1 MSDQNK
7 PDNPLLGGIRIQR
20 TAEPCSVFLFGA
32 SGDLARR
39 KLVPAL
45 FSLWQ
50 KNLLPPGFSVI
61 GNART
66 ELSDDAFRDVMRKA
80 LSEFDAEQP
89 ISESAWQSFAQG
101 LFYVAGATQD
111 DGTFQRL
118 ESVLKKIEAERH
130 TGGNRIYYLSTPPS
144 LYDPIIDQ
152 LAKFKLNKHET
163 GWVRIVIEKP
173 FGRDLESAR
182 ALNKKLTGLF
192 EEDAIFRVD
201 HYLGKDTVQNIMVL
215 RFANGIFEPIWN
227 RRYVDYV
234 QITAAESIGVES
246 RAGYYEESGALR
258 DMIQN
263 HMLQLLAMVAMDPP
277 VSLEA
282 NAVRN
287 EKVRVMRAIRP
298 INESEVNDRAM
309 RGQYGPGIV
318 NGKTVVGYRQEP
330 GVNPESAT
338 ETYASVKF
346 EIDNW
351 RWSDVPFYVRS
362 GKRLPKRVSEIAIKF
377 KRVPHLLFGRSATTE
392 IEQNELVLR
401 IQPDEGVTLR
411 FNAKVPDPRGIPE
424 TRIREVNMD
433 FLYGS
438 SFATGFPEAY
448 ERLLMD
454 AMLGDET
461 LFARGDMVEVGWQLV
476 QPILNVWG
484 SQKPE
489 FPNYEAGSWGP
500 ESADELLARDGHQW
514 RRP

>member
-1 MSDQNK
+1 
-7 PDNPLLGGIRIQR
+7 
-20 TAEPCSVFLFGA
+20 
-32 SGDLARR
+32 
-39 KLVPAL
+39 
-45 FSLWQ
+45 
-50 KNLLPPGFSVI
+50 
-61 GNART
+61 
-66 ELSDDAFRDVMRKA
+66 
-80 LSEFDAEQP
+80 
-89 ISESAWQSFAQG
+89 
-101 LFYVAGATQD
+101 
-111 DGTFQRL
+111 
-118 ESVLKKIEAERH
+118 
-130 TGGNRIYYLSTPPS
+130 
-144 LYDPIIDQ
+144 
-152 LAKFKLNKHET
+152 
-163 GWVRIVIEKP
+163 
-173 FGRDLESAR
+173 
-182 ALNKKLTGLF
+182 
-192 EEDAIFRVD
+192 VD
-201 HYLGKDTVQNIMVL
+201 HYLGKDTVQKIMVL

-298 INESEVNDRAM
+298 IGESEVNDSAV
-309 RGQYGPGIV
+309 RGQYGSGMV
-318 NGKTVVGYRQEP
+318 NGKSVAGYRQEP
-330 GVNPESAT
+330 GVNRESAT

-489 FPNYEAGSWGP
+489 FSNYEAGSWGP
-500 ESADELLARDGHQW
+500 AAADDLLTRDGHQW

>member
-1 MSDQNK
+1 LEKS
-7 PDNPLLGGIRIQR
+7 DNPLRGGIRIQR
-20 TAEPCSVFLFGA
+20 TAEPCTVVLFGA

-39 KLVPAL
+39 KLIPAL

-66 ELSDDAFRDVMRKA
+66 DMTDDAFRGVMRDAIKEFA
-80 LSEFDAEQP
+80 SEEQLN
-89 ISESAWQSFAQG
+89 ESAWKSFAQG
-101 LFYVAGATQD
+101 LFYVAGAAQD
-111 DGTFQRL
+111 DGMFKRL
-118 ESVLKKIEAERH
+118 ESTLAKIESERH
-130 TGGNRIYYLSTPPS
+130 TGDNRIYYLSTPPS

-152 LAKFKLNKHET
+152 VAKFKLNRPER
-163 GWVRIVIEKP
+163 GWARIVIEKP
-173 FGRDLESAR
+173 FGRDLESAH
-182 ALNKKLTGLF
+182 ALNKKLTDLF

-227 RRYVDYV
+227 RRYVDNV

-246 RAGYYEESGALR
+246 RAGYYEEAGALR

-277 VSLEA
+277 ISLEP

-298 INESEVNDRAM
+298 LRESEVNDLTV
-309 RGQYGPGIV
+309 RGQYGPGMV
-318 NGKTVVGYRQEP
+318 NGKNVAGYRQEP
-330 GVNPESAT
+330 GVNPQSAT
-338 ETYASVKF
+338 ETYAAVKF

-362 GKRLPKRVSEIAIKF
+362 GKRLPKRVSEIAIRF
-377 KRVPHLLFGRSATTE
+377 KRVPHLLFGRSATTD

-461 LFARGDMVEVGWQLV
+461 LYARRDMVEIGWELV
-476 QPILNVWG
+476 QPILNVW
-484 SQKPE
+484 SSERPD
-489 FPNYEAGSWGP
+489 FPNYEAGTWGP
-500 ESADELLARDGHQW
+500 AAADKLLAAAGHQW

>member
-1 MSDQNK
+1 
-7 PDNPLLGGIRIQR
+7 
-20 TAEPCSVFLFGA
+20 
-32 SGDLARR
+32 
-39 KLVPAL
+39 
-45 FSLWQ
+45 
-50 KNLLPPGFSVI
+50 
-61 GNART
+61 
-66 ELSDDAFRDVMRKA
+66 
-80 LSEFDAEQP
+80 
-89 ISESAWQSFAQG
+89 
-101 LFYVAGATQD
+101 
-111 DGTFQRL
+111 
-118 ESVLKKIEAERH
+118 
-130 TGGNRIYYLSTPPS
+130 
-144 LYDPIIDQ
+144 
-152 LAKFKLNKHET
+152 
-163 GWVRIVIEKP
+163 
-173 FGRDLESAR
+173 
-182 ALNKKLTGLF
+182 
-192 EEDAIFRVD
+192 
-201 HYLGKDTVQNIMVL
+201 
-215 RFANGIFEPIWN
+215 
-227 RRYVDYV
+227 
-234 QITAAESIGVES
+234 
-246 RAGYYEESGALR
+246 
-258 DMIQN
+258 MIQN

-298 INESEVNDRAM
+298 IAESEVDDRAV
-309 RGQYGPGIV
+309 RGQYGPGMV
-318 NGKTVVGYRQEP
+318 NGKSVAAYRQEP

-338 ETYASVKF
+338 ETYAAVKF

-448 ERLLMD
+448 ERLLLD

-461 LFARGDMVEVGWQLV
+461 LFARGDMVEIGWQLV
-476 QPILNVWG
+476 QPILNAWG
-484 SQKPE
+484 SHRPE
-489 FPNYEAGSWGP
+489 FPNYEAGTWGP
-500 ESADELLARDGHQW
+500 AAADELLARDGHQW